1 MTSEE
6 KTYDCIIIGAGPG
19 GLQAAIYLGRYN
31 RDVLLID
38 RGGGRTQHAKH
49 IENFLTQKAISGKDI
64 IEIGI
69 EQAKSFNV
77 KVEKGT
83 VTKVIKENHFEVYAG
98 EKKYL
103 ARFVIA
109 SSGVYD
115 HLPQIENLYKFLG
128 ISFFTCIDCDGYR
141 TTNKKLV
148 IIGNSLKSVHLAVAM
163 KEMFTKD
170 ITLVLYSDK
179 LPAEYREELVEENIR
194 FIIGRPVKIL
204 GDKTMEGL
212 ELVASG
218 DSPRREDGQKVECEV
233 IMSHFGY
240 KLNDG
245 FLSELNLKR
254 DRKGFKFIV
263 NNSYESSLNGLYIV
277 GPLNQGNDQ
286 VVIAAGEG
294 AVAAIDIKKRL
305 LEL

>member
-1 MTSEE
+1 MGKEE
-6 KTYDCIIIGAGPG
+6 IFDCIIIGAGPG

-31 RDVLLID
+31 RNVLLID
-38 RGGGRTQHAKH
+38 RGGGRTRHARH
-49 IENFLTQKAISGKDI
+49 IENFLTQRSISGKEI
-64 IEIGI
+64 IEIGL
-69 EQAKSFNV
+69 EQARSFNV
-77 KVEKGT
+77 KIENAT
-83 VTKVIKENHFEVYAG
+83 VTKVAKNEFFEVLTG
-98 EKKYL
+98 KKRYL
-103 ARFVIA
+103 SRFVIV

-115 HLPQIENLYKFLG
+115 NLPNIENLHRFLG
-128 ISFFTCIDCDGYR
+128 ISLFTCIDCDGYK

-148 IIGNSLKSVHLAVAM
+148 VIGNSIKTVHLAFAM

-170 ITLVLYSDK
+170 ITLVLYTDK
-179 LPAEYREELVEENIR
+179 APDGYKEELGKENIPL
-194 FIIGRPVKIL
+194 IIGRPVKIL
-204 GDKTMEGL
+204 GNEKMEAL
-212 ELVASG
+212 ELQDG
-218 DSPRREDGQKVECEV
+218 RRIDCEV

-254 DRKGFKFIV
+254 DKNGFKYIV
-263 NNSYESSLNGLYIV
+263 DQNYESSLSGLYIV

-305 LEL
+305 LEHI